1 MGESSIIAQHAGAL
15 AAALWQTEA
24 IALAKC
30 RRPFLQ
36 NGIIMRLSRLAT
48 TLILALGATI
58 AVARSHAH
66 HESGGD
72 APGRFDYYLMALSWS
87 PSFCATHADE
97 TEQCGSKGFGFV
109 LHGLW
114 PQNRDGSWPQH
125 CPSSGEP
132 DAATVDR
139 TLAFMPSR
147 HLIEHEWQ
155 THGSC
160 TGLDAHSYFDL
171 ADRAFARI
179 KVPPALTAPRSSPQ
193 LSAKDV
199 VEAFIQANPG
209 LGENMLSVDCHDG
222 SELTEVRVCL
232 SKQDLS
238 PQACSGRVRNTCRY
252 GALRIPA
259 IR

>member
-1 MGESSIIAQHAGAL
+1 
-15 AAALWQTEA
+15 
-24 IALAKC
+24 
-30 RRPFLQ
+30 
-36 NGIIMRLSRLAT
+36 MRLSRLAT
-48 TLILALGATI
+48 LLVLVLVTAI
-58 AVARSHAH
+58 AVARGHVH
-66 HESGGD
+66 HDRGGD

-125 CPSSGEP
+125 CSGSSEHEP

-155 THGSC
+155 THGTC

-171 ADRAFARI
+171 ADRAFAQI
-179 KVPPALTAPRSSPQ
+179 KVPPALVAPRSPPQ
-193 LSAKDV
+193 LSANDV
-199 VEAFIQANPG
+199 VRAFIQANPG
-209 LGENMLSVDCHDG
+209 LSESMLSVDCHDG

-232 SKQDLS
+232 DKQTLS

-252 GALRIPA
+252 GALKIPA
-259 IR
+259 VR